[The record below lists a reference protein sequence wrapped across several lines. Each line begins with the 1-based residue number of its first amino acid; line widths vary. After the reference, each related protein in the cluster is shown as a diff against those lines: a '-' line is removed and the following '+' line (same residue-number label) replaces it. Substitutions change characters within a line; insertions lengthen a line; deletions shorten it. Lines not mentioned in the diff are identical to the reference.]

1 MEDAKGIMTDIEL
14 FLQEAK
20 NQNKK
25 VHDNI
30 QNEKVPQSILFQ
42 QEGDD

>member
-1 MEDAKGIMTDIEL
+1 MSDIEL
-14 FLQEAK
+14 FIQEAK
-20 NQNKK
+20 NQNKRN
-25 VHDNI
+25 HDKI